1 MRSLPCID
9 PQDPHYRRLRYLRY
23 ADDFLLGF
31 AGPKDEAEAI
41 KQKVGE
47 FLRDTLKLE
56 LSAAKTLVTHGR
68 TEAARFL
75 GYEVVVQQSDT
86 KIDARGRRSA
96 NGIVGLRVPADVIRA
111 KMASYMR
118 GGKPHHRGILFHD
131 TPFSIV
137 SQYQSEFRGVAN
149 YYQFARNRGALQSL
163 RWAMEMSLAK
173 TLAGKL
179 KISPAQVFKRYK
191 TTIQTERGP
200 QKVLL
205 VQVER
210 VGQRPLVA
218 MWGGIS
224 LARIET
230 GKALNDKIP
239 PICNGRTQLEQ
250 RLLANACELCGSTRD
265 IEVHHIR
272 GLKDLNR
279 PGQAR
284 KSAWVEVM
292 AARRRKTLVTCHRC
306 HEDIHAGRPTRQ
318 RVARGS

>member
-1 MRSLPCID
+1 
-9 PQDPHYRRLRYLRY
+9 
-23 ADDFLLGF
+23 
-31 AGPKDEAEAI
+31 
-41 KQKVGE
+41 
-47 FLRDTLKLE
+47 
-56 LSAAKTLVTHGR
+56 
-68 TEAARFL
+68 
-75 GYEVVVQQSDT
+75 
-86 KIDARGRRSA
+86 
-96 NGIVGLRVPADVIRA
+96 
-111 KMASYMR
+111 
-118 GGKPHHRGILFHD
+118 
-131 TPFSIV
+131 
-137 SQYQSEFRGVAN
+137 
-149 YYQFARNRGALQSL
+149 
-163 RWAMEMSLAK
+163 MEMSLAK